1 MNSNPTIDHPTSNNT
16 KQSKRKCQYCGHT
29 LAKSKSPKQREP
41 SFQELEQM
49 QRAALM
55 NLPKEDGSCGV
66 YAEDEELL
74 AYLGTLMTRRAAVPY
89 QGPVNQQAKI

>member
-1 MNSNPTIDHPTSNNT
+1 
-16 KQSKRKCQYCGHT
+16 
-29 LAKSKSPKQREP
+29 
-41 SFQELEQM
+41 M